1 MLVAAAAVLMTQQ
14 QLLGPA
20 VGSAPSRGG
29 RPDVAAG
36 PPPPQCP
43 APQPLA
49 ADAPNILLI
58 GDSVSMGPT
67 GYALF
72 VQDLIETASNGS
84 LGVVQH
90 GGGFGWSQLAGV
102 GKCMASSANGAAKV
116 RDCMGNNSGSLE
128 AKAWSVITYNA
139 GLHDCA
145 LTQWVSEADYAFN
158 LRAVFETL
166 KPAAH
171 AVIFVTEKTSA
182 GRSALASTT
191 IRGRKGRGSICVRH
205 KQRPAVGWRAA
216 VTGAC
221 LLEH

>member
-90 GGGFGWSQLAGV
+90 GGGFGWSGQ
-102 GKCMASSANGAAKV
+102 MASSANGAAKV

-128 AKAWSVITYNA
+128 AKA
-139 GLHDCA
+139 
-145 LTQWVSEADYAFN
+145 
-158 LRAVFETL
+158 
-166 KPAAH
+166 
-171 AVIFVTEKTSA
+171 
-182 GRSALASTT
+182 
-191 IRGRKGRGSICVRH
+191 
-205 KQRPAVGWRAA
+205 
-216 VTGAC
+216 
-221 LLEH
+221 